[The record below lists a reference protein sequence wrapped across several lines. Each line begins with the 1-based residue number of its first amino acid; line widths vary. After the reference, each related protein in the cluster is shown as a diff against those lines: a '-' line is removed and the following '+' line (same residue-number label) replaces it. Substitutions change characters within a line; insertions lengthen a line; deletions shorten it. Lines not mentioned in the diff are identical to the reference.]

1 MPEAEQ
7 RKNNMFI
14 DLTPEQHTLRL
25 KVRDYFTNLMTPA
38 LRLKL
43 RGAESGDEYRQT
55 IRKMGSDGWL
65 AVGWPKEHGGQGL
78 SATEQLI
85 FFEEANIAGAPLPFV
100 TISTVGPALMESG
113 TAAQKAR
120 FLPGIAAGETI
131 FAIGYSEPQAG
142 SDLAVLKTQAKLE
155 GDLQTG
161 KFIVNGS
168 KLWTS
173 GIEAADHVWLAARTS
188 PDLPRHKGL
197 SIMILDT
204 DAPGF
209 SHTLIQTVGNFT
221 AATYYDNVEVPADR
235 LVGELHG
242 GWKLI
247 TAQLNHERLGL
258 GSWSDKVFG
267 PFCRVLQWAKARD
280 EQGRRAV
287 DQAWVR
293 RSLAECYSRMEAMRL
308 INFRI
313 AAELEQGRMDVAL
326 ASATKVYG
334 SESVIE
340 VLRRLIDIV
349 GSSAL
354 VRAGSSAALLLGE
367 LEYEVRA
374 CTLMTFGGG
383 TNEIQRELIAQFG
396 LQMPRPVR

>member
-1 MPEAEQ
+1 MPETEQ

-25 KVRDYFTNLMTPA
+25 KVRDYFTNLMTPD

-65 AVGWPKEHGGQGL
+65 AVGWPKAHGGQGL

-113 TAAQKAR
+113 TEAQKAR

-188 PDLPRHKGL
+188 PDLPRHKGV

-242 GWKLI
+242 GWNLI

-267 PFCRVLQWAKARD
+267 PFCRVLQWAKALD

-293 RSLAECYSRMEAMRL
+293 RSLAECYARMEAMRL

>member
-1 MPEAEQ
+1 
-7 RKNNMFI
+7 MFI
-14 DLTPEQHTLRL
+14 DLTPEQHALRL
-25 KVRDYFTNLMTPA
+25 KVRDYFNNLMTPE
-38 LRLKL
+38 LRVEL
-43 RGAESGDEYRQT
+43 RGAEGGDTYRNT
-55 IRKMGSDGWL
+55 IRQMGRDGWL

-78 SATEQLI
+78 SGTEQLI

-100 TISTVGPALMESG
+100 TISTVGPALMEHG
-113 TAAQKAR
+113 TAKQKAR

-131 FAIGYSEPQAG
+131 FAIGYSEQQAG
-142 SDLAVLKTQAKLE
+142 SDLATLKTQARLE
-155 GDLQTG
+155 GDLDTG
-161 KFIVNGS
+161 HFVVNGA

-173 GIEAADHVWLAARTS
+173 GIESADHVWLAARTS
-188 PDLPRHKGL
+188 PELARHKGI

-247 TAQLNHERLGL
+247 TSQLNHERLGL

-267 PFCRVLQWAKARD
+267 PFNRVLQWAKAKD

-287 DQAWVR
+287 DQPWVR
-293 RSLAECYSRMEAMRL
+293 RALADCYTRLEAMRL

-326 ASATKVYG
+326 ASTTKVYG

-340 VLRRLIDIV
+340 ILRRLVEIV
-349 GSSAL
+349 GASAL

-396 LQMPRPVR
+396 LNMPRPVR

>member
-1 MPEAEQ
+1 
-7 RKNNMFI
+7 MFI
-14 DLTPEQHTLRL
+14 DLTPEQHRLRL
-25 KVRDYFTNLMTPA
+25 RVRDYFNTLMTPE
-38 LRLKL
+38 LRVTL
-43 RGAESGDEYRQT
+43 RGAESGSEYRDT
-55 IRKMGSDGWL
+55 IRRMGRDGWL
-65 AVGWPKEHGGQGL
+65 AIGWPEAYGGQGL

-100 TISTVGPALMESG
+100 TISTVGPALMDYG
-113 TAAQKAR
+113 TEAQKAR
-120 FLPGIAAGETI
+120 YLPGMASGDII

-142 SDLAVLKTQAKLE
+142 SDLASLKTSARLE

-161 KFIVNGS
+161 QFTVNGN

-188 PDLPRHKGL
+188 ADLPRHKGI
-197 SIMILDT
+197 SILVVDT

-209 SHTLIQTVGNFT
+209 SHTLIKTVGNYT
-221 AATYYDNVEVPADR
+221 SATYYDGVQVPATH

-267 PFCRVLQWAKARD
+267 PFRKVLLWAKAHD
-280 EQGRRAV
+280 EQGRRAI
-287 DQAWVR
+287 DQPWVR
-293 RSLAECYSRMEAMRL
+293 RSLAECYTRLEAMRL

-313 AAELEQGRMDVAL
+313 AADLEAGSMDVAL

-334 SESVIE
+334 SEGVVE
-340 VLRRLIDIV
+340 VLRRLMDIV
-349 GSSAL
+349 GGSAL
-354 VRAGSSAALLLGE
+354 VRAGSSAAFLLGE
-367 LEYEVRA
+367 LEYELRA
-374 CTLMTFGGG
+374 STINTFGGG

-396 LQMPRPVR
+396 LGLPRPLR